1 MPLSFLDVSF
11 LDILDILLVAIL
23 LYQIYR
29 LVKGTVAINIFIGVA
44 AIFLIWKLVQALQ
57 MEVLS
62 LILGNFIGV
71 GVIALVIVF
80 QQEIRRFL
88 LVIGSTNFTSK
99 RLFLKQLKWLRDES
113 DQEVP
118 LHEIVQA
125 CKEMSHAKTGA
136 LMVIERKS
144 KLGFYSDTGTK
155 IDGQIST
162 PLLLTIFKKNSPLH
176 DGAVVIQG
184 QKILAAAC
192 ILPLTEKAN
201 VPTRFGLRHRAAMG
215 LAEKTDGLALVVSE
229 ETGDVSVAL
238 GERFI
243 NKINLPELEDK
254 LQALLED

>member
-1 MPLSFLDVSF
+1 MPLSFLDISF
-11 LDILDILLVAIL
+11 LDILDILLVAFL

-44 AIFLIWKLVQALQ
+44 AIFLIWKLVEALQ

-99 RLFLKQLKWLRDES
+99 RLFLKQLKWLRDENE
-113 DQEVP
+113 DEVP
-118 LHEIVQA
+118 INEIVLA
-125 CKEMSHAKTGA
+125 CKEMSASRTGA

-144 KLGFYSDTGTK
+144 RLGFYSDTGTK
-155 IDGQIST
+155 IGGSVSS

-176 DGAVVIQG
+176 DGAVIISGMHIV
-184 QKILAAAC
+184 AAAC
-192 ILPLTEKAN
+192 ILPITEKGN
-201 VPTRFGLRHRAAMG
+201 VPTRFGLRHRAGMG
-215 LAEKTDGLALVVSE
+215 VAEKTDGLALIVSE
-229 ETGDVSVAL
+229 ETGDVSLAI
-238 GERFI
+238 GDHFE
-243 NKINLPELEDK
+243 NKVELNKLEDRLK
-254 LQALLED
+254 RFLDD